1 MTKVFQGKQ
10 DEEILVVP
18 RQHLFPATTV
28 QGFEPGSFDTYQ
40 KCIQTHGCYKW
51 RSAMET
57 DPSFKQ
63 IIPYL
68 VFMFEDRVFLMQRRA
83 KASEARLQS
92 KLTLGIGGHIRQ
104 EDCASRN
111 IIDWA
116 RREFAE
122 EVNYDGTYS
131 VQPLGLINDEADEV
145 GQVHTGFAFLLVGDR
160 PTISV
165 RSELKSGELVTL
177 AECRKRFDRLES
189 WSQYVLAYLEEVVTT
204 VAARPF
210 DTTRKARH
218 SG

>member
-1 MTKVFQGKQ
+1 MTRVFQGKR

-18 RQHLFPATTV
+18 RQQLFPATTV
-28 QGFEPGSFDTYQ
+28 QGFEPGSFDSYK
-40 KCIQTHGCYKW
+40 KCIDAHGCYKW

-68 VFMFEDRVFLMQRRA
+68 VFMFEDKVFLMERQA

-92 KLTLGIGGHIRQ
+92 KLSLGIGGHIRQ

-111 IIDWA
+111 IIDWS

-122 EVNYDGTYS
+122 ELNYDGTFTI
-131 VQPLGLINDEADEV
+131 QPLGLINDEADEV
-145 GQVHTGFAFLLVGDR
+145 GQGHTGFVFLLVGDK

-177 AECRKRFDRLES
+177 AECREKFDRLES
-189 WSQYVLAYLEEVVTT
+189 WSQYVLAYLEG
-204 VAARPF
+204 AAP
-210 DTTRKARH
+210 TLSAASH
-218 SG
+218 LAHPE